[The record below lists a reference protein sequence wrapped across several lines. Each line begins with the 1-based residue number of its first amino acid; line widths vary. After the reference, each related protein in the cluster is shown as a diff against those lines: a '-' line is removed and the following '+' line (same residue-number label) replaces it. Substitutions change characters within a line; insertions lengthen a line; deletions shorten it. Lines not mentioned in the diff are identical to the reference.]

1 MSLVQSIDQVA
12 LAPAYLAAL
21 TAVAVLITDLVAP
34 GRRVPALVAAA
45 LGTTATGV
53 VAVLVGL
60 GPVRATFCTAGGT
73 LPGGV
78 PVGRS
83 CSYVADHVGALVAVL
98 FCAVTL
104 VVLALSTPMLA
115 ARVAPSGEY
124 LFLLAASLTG
134 GVVLGY
140 ARDLI
145 TLIIAVETLTLPLY
159 VLIGLRHR
167 ASRAAGRDA
176 PTGTAPAGTARD
188 SGPAAA
194 GSASTGPAGDG
205 GPPAGGVGAV
215 ADEPR
220 GPAEAASGALTFFV
234 ISVVSTTV
242 TLLGAALLYA
252 LTGAVHL
259 DRIAAA
265 LAHRDELHGVPL
277 TSAAVLLV
285 LVGLAFKLAAVPFH
299 GWAPVSYDGAPLPVT
314 AYLSTASKLGGVVAL
329 LYVTVFAL
337 GPWLSVV
344 GPLLAVLAV
353 ASMTVGN
360 LAALRQRRMVRLLAF
375 SSVAQAGYLLA
386 PLGAFAAAAGRAG
399 AARHTL
405 TAATLGYTI
414 FYLLLELGAF
424 GALIALRGARSGG
437 EIDEYRGAGRA
448 RPLTAAALAF
458 ALIGLAGLPPSLAGL
473 FAKITVVRA
482 ALTGG
487 SAWLAVLI
495 ALNAVLG
502 LVYYLRVVVV
512 LYRTGEYRPVPVRPL
527 LAGVLAVVTAA
538 AVVAGFAPQLVLD
551 AAALLP

>member
-1 MSLVQSIDQVA
+1 MLMSLVQSIDQVA

-21 TAVAVLITDLVAP
+21 TAVAVLVTDLVVP
-34 GRRVPALVAAA
+34 GRRVPALIAAA
-45 LGTTATGV
+45 FGTTATGV

-78 PVGRS
+78 HVDRS

-104 VVLALSTPMLA
+104 VVLALSTPVLA

-124 LFLLAASLTG
+124 LFLLTASLTG

-145 TLIIAVETLTLPLY
+145 TLIVAVETLTLPLY
-159 VLIGLRHR
+159 ILIGLRHR
-167 ASRAAGRDA
+167 ASRAARPLPDRDA
-176 PTGTAPAGTARD
+176 PTGTAPAVTAGG
-188 SGPAAA
+188 SGPAATA
-194 GSASTGPAGDG
+194 A
-205 GPPAGGVGAV
+205 GAV
-215 ADEPR
+215 AVHTDEPR

-265 LAHRDELHGVPL
+265 LAHRDDLRGVPL

-424 GALIALRGARSGG
+424 GALIALRGAGSGG
-437 EIDEYRGAGRA
+437 AIDDYRGAGRA

-482 ALTGG
+482 ALAGG
-487 SAWLAVLI
+487 TAWLAVLI

-512 LYRTGEYRPVPVRPL
+512 LYRAGEYRPAPVRPL
-527 LAGVLAVVTAA
+527 LVGVLATVTAA

-551 AAALLP
+551 AAALLH

>member
-21 TAVAVLITDLVAP
+21 TAVAVLVVDLIVP

-60 GPVRATFCTAGGT
+60 GPARATFCTAGGT

-78 PVGRS
+78 PVDRS
-83 CSYVADHVGALVAVL
+83 CSYVADHVGALVAVA

-104 VVLALSTPMLA
+104 VVLALSTPVLA
-115 ARVAPSGEY
+115 ARVAPTGEY

-159 VLIGLRHR
+159 VLIGLRRR
-167 ASRAAGRDA
+167 ASRA
-176 PTGTAPAGTARD
+176 
-188 SGPAAA
+188 
-194 GSASTGPAGDG
+194 TGP
-205 GPPAGGVGAV
+205 
-215 ADEPR
+215 DEP
-220 GPAEAASGALTFFV
+220 GAPAEAASGALTFFV
-234 ISVVSTTV
+234 ISVVSITV

-265 LAHRDELHGVPL
+265 LAHRDDLHGVPL

-386 PLGAFAAAAGRAG
+386 PLGAFAAAAGRSG

-424 GALIALRGARSGG
+424 GALIALRGAGSGG
-437 EIDEYRGAGRA
+437 EIDEYRGAGRV

-487 SAWLAVLI
+487 TAWLAVLI

-512 LYRTGEYRPVPVRPL
+512 LYRPGEYRPVPVRPL
-527 LAGVLAVVTAA
+527 LAGVLALVTAA

>member
-1 MSLVQSIDQVA
+1 MSLVQSVDQVA

-21 TAVAVLITDLVAP
+21 TAVAVLVTDLVVP
-34 GRRVPALVAAA
+34 GRRVPALLAAV

-60 GPVRATFCTAGGT
+60 GPRRATFCVPGGR

-78 PVGRS
+78 PVGQS
-83 CSYVADHVGALVAVL
+83 CSYVADHVAALVAVL

-104 VVLALSTPMLA
+104 VVLALSTPVLA

-145 TLIIAVETLTLPLY
+145 TLLIAVETLTLPLY
-159 VLIGLRHR
+159 VLIALRR
-167 ASRAAGRDA
+167 RAAPAEQAAAERA
-176 PTGTAPAGTARD
+176 AAPADR
-188 SGPAAA
+188 
-194 GSASTGPAGDG
+194 
-205 GPPAGGVGAV
+205 AV
-215 ADEPR
+215 AGRTALVERGGGGGADPIVGPR
-220 GPAEAASGALTFFV
+220 DAASGALTFFV
-234 ISVVSTTV
+234 ISVVSSTV

-265 LAHRDELHGVPL
+265 LAHRDELRGVPL

-314 AYLSTASKLGGVVAL
+314 AYLSTASKLGGVVAV
-329 LYVTVFAL
+329 LYVTVYAF
-337 GPWLSVV
+337 GPWLTVV

-360 LAALRQRRMVRLLAF
+360 LAALWQTRMVRLLAF
-375 SSVAQAGYLLA
+375 SSVAQSGYLLA
-386 PLGAFAAAAGRAG
+386 PLGAFAAAG
-399 AARHTL
+399 ARHTL
-405 TAATLGYTI
+405 TTASLGYTV

-424 GALIALRGARSGG
+424 GALIALRGAGSGG
-437 EIDEYRGAGRA
+437 VVEDYRGAGRA

-482 ALTGG
+482 ALAGG
-487 SAWLAVLI
+487 TTWLAVLI
-495 ALNAVLG
+495 GLNAVLG
-502 LVYYLRVVVV
+502 LVYYLRAAVV
-512 LYRTGEYRPVPVRPL
+512 LFRPGRYRPGPVRPL
-527 LAGVLAVVTAA
+527 LGVVVGLVTAA
-538 AVVAGFAPQLVLD
+538 AVLVGFAPQLVL
-551 AAALLP
+551 AAAGLLR